1 MSQMKRTTRVVD
13 PTAAEF
19 AAIGAPF
26 QKHPADYGR
35 NGGGTTPARHIA
47 RRVAALLGG
56 VGLVL
61 GAASCKRGGSSGEAN
76 GGKTYRIA
84 FASFGPDA
92 AADNAIQGTLDGLRA
107 EGFEEGKNLKVERQ
121 HAFGEISQ
129 LPQMMQSL
137 ESQGLDL
144 IVPMTTPGLAAAFG
158 AIRQTPMVFV
168 YTYDPLGAGA
178 GKSLEDHL
186 PHVTG
191 VGSFPPIEET
201 MEVILQIVPQAKKIG
216 TIYNASEANSVKA
229 MLAARKL
236 LATKGVTLEEV
247 TIATTGDV
255 ALAVQALLARSP
267 DVVWVTGDNTVL
279 QALEG
284 VIRPTTAA
292 KVPLVLN
299 DPEFVSRGALIG
311 VGIGWHASG
320 LAAGKMAGRVLRG
333 ENPAGMPILELAQ
346 RRVVLNQDVARK
358 LGLVFP
364 PALVAEAE
372 AVAAPPP

>member
-1 MSQMKRTTRVVD
+1 MQSATN
-13 PTAAEF
+13 E
-19 AAIGAPF
+19 APCRRL
-26 QKHPADYGR
+26 PADD
-35 NGGGTTPARHIA
+35 GGNDGNDGNTPARHVA
-47 RRVAALLGG
+47 RWVVTLLGG
-56 VGLVL
+56 VGLVWC
-61 GAASCKRGGSSGEAN
+61 AAGCKRGGSSTAAD
-76 GGKTYRIA
+76 GGKTHYIA

-92 AADNAIQGTLDGLRA
+92 AADNAILGTLDGLRA
-107 EGFEEGKNLKVERQ
+107 EGFEEGKNLKVVRQ

-178 GKSLEDHL
+178 GKTLEDHL

-191 VGSFPPIEET
+191 VASFPPIEET
-201 MEVILQIVPQAKKIG
+201 MKVILQIVPQTKTIG

-229 MLAARKL
+229 MLVARKL
-236 LATKGVTLEEV
+236 LTTMGVSLEEV
-247 TIATTGDV
+247 TIGTTGDV
-255 ALAVQALLARSP
+255 ALAVQSLLARRP
-267 DVVWVTGDNTVL
+267 DAVWVTGDNTVL

-284 VIRPTTAA
+284 VIRPTAAA

-320 LAAGKMAGRVLRG
+320 MAAGKMAARVLRG
-333 ENPAGMPILELAQ
+333 DNPAEMPILELAQ
-346 RRVVLNQDVARK
+346 RCVVLNQDVARK

-372 AVAAPPP
+372 TAAAPPP